1 MANNAQQRPASP
13 GANGQI
19 INNQLSQQVAMPGQ
33 NGDDGD
39 AMMDDDPELVSE
51 DIACN
56 SIPIAAF

>member
-1 MANNAQQRPASP
+1 
-13 GANGQI
+13 
-19 INNQLSQQVAMPGQ
+19 MPGQ